1 MIDTLGAL
9 SVTLTTLDYFAVNTH
24 SLFRMRSYEH
34 GVAICAFGTASAFD
48 QRYSNNLPYSRLALR
63 IRVLPEASAGA
74 TLCSCPPCWHR
85 KTNIG
90 IKDSK
95 GSHGSVD
102 FQGVEFNTS
111 QQ

>member
-95 GSHGSVD
+95 
-102 FQGVEFNTS
+102 
-111 QQ
+111 